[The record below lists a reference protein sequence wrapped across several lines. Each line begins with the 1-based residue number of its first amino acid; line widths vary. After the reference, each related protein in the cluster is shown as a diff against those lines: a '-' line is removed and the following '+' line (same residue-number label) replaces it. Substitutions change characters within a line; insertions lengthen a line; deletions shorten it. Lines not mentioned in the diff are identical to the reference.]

1 MKEIVL
7 YTSIYPY
14 SLMAESFVGE
24 ELRIASQFDCKV
36 TVVPIG
42 KDTIKREIPTGI
54 ELDDS
59 LCTRSIL
66 TNMRAILRSFKPLF
80 LKEIFYN
87 PKRPFKVKYLMD
99 TVKYIYAAN
108 LVYEDVCKRAKNK
121 NGIVFYSYWTS
132 YIPIAF
138 AEYKRKNPK
147 TSHKFICRSHTFAS
161 YGTSVVPL
169 YYPMRDFVFK
179 YVDRF
184 YAISSILLDKLK
196 KEYPQHGSKFHLSRL
211 GVKENYNPSRKASNR
226 IEIVSCSSII
236 PLKRIDLI
244 YNSIYNFAK
253 GNPRINLKWTLIG
266 DGPLLE
272 QIRGMVLKNGIANL
286 SVELKGGM
294 ENKDILSLYRNIK
307 YNVLVLLSVR
317 EGLPVVLME
326 AISSGIPVIATNV
339 GGIPDI
345 VTKETGRLLEKDF
358 RQEEFDEALQNVID
372 NTTLSDSCHA
382 FYLKN
387 FNSEN
392 NFRDFYSSLLSL

>member
-7 YTSIYPY
+7 YTSMYPY

-24 ELRIASQFDCKV
+24 ELRIASQFECKV
-36 TVVPIG
+36 IIVPIG
-42 KDTIKREIPTGI
+42 KDIFKREIPTGVV
-54 ELDDS
+54 LDDS
-59 LCTRSIL
+59 LCKRSFFA
-66 TNMRAILRSFKPLF
+66 NVRAILRGFKPLF
-80 LKEIFYN
+80 LKEIIYN
-87 PKRPFKVKYLMD
+87 PKRPFKVKYLID
-99 TVKYIYAAN
+99 TIKYIYAAN
-108 LVYEDVCKRAKNK
+108 LVYEDVRKRAKNE
-121 NGIVFYSYWTS
+121 NGMVFYSYWTS
-132 YIPIAF
+132 YTPVAF
-138 AEYKRKNPK
+138 AEYKRKNPQ

-179 YVDRF
+179 YVDKF
-184 YAISSILLDKLK
+184 YAISSILMDKLK
-196 KEYPQHGSKFHLSRL
+196 KEYPQYESKFHLSRL
-211 GVKENYNPSRKASNR
+211 GVKDNYSSDRKASDR

-244 YNSIYNFAK
+244 YKSILNYAKVNSQ
-253 GNPRINLKWTLIG
+253 INLKWTLIG
-266 DGPLLE
+266 EGPLME
-272 QIRGMVLKNGIANL
+272 QIRGLVQKNGLENL

-294 ENKDILSLYRNIK
+294 ENKDILELYRNIK
-307 YNVLVLLSVR
+307 FNALVLLSVR

-345 VTKETGRLLEKDF
+345 VTKETGMLLERDF
-358 RQEEFDEALQNVID
+358 RQEDFDDALQKVID
-372 NTTLSDSCHA
+372 DKSLSDSCYS

-392 NFRDFYSSLLSL
+392 NFRDFYSSLVSL